1 MTLQPQTIGELQEA
15 ILAYPALRVRA
26 GGTKS
31 APLGEDSGQ
40 SPVTLDVRGLSG
52 ITEYSPD
59 ECVVTAQAGTPL
71 SDIEKQL
78 AAHGQYMPFDPPLV
92 GAGGTIGGTVAA
104 GVSGSGRYR
113 YGGIRDF
120 VIGARVV
127 DGEGRLIRS
136 GGKVVKNA
144 AGFLLHH
151 GLVGSLGRFGVLTV
165 VTFKVFPLPEAFAT
179 LQVACGSVERAA
191 VLARSLE
198 ARRFD
203 LAAID
208 FNGAGTMWIRVAGR
222 QSALAP
228 RMAALRDAIGADTE
242 LFEADQDAQMW
253 AQAREWGSGH
263 ERRERGSGHERERAA
278 GHENRLKIAA
288 PFRNWQD
295 LGPSVREQRHLCGG
309 NFAFIDVH
317 DLTPVSAGL
326 AAAGAR
332 AVVVRGRQAGTRVG
346 VVAHNA
352 FEERVRRVLDPR
364 NRFSAASHPDR

>member
-15 ILAYPALRVRA
+15 VRAHGAISIRA

-31 APLGEDSGQ
+31 PPLREDLERAA
-40 SPVTLDVRGLSG
+40 VTIDVRGLSG

-59 ECVVTAQAGTPL
+59 ECVVTAQAGTAL
-71 SDIEKQL
+71 RDIEQQL
-78 AAHGQYMPFDPPLV
+78 TAHGQYMPFDPPLV
-92 GAGGTIGGTVAA
+92 AAGGTIGGTVAA
-104 GVSGSGRYR
+104 GLSGSGRYR

-120 VIGARVV
+120 VIGTRVV

-151 GLVGSLGRFGVLTV
+151 GLVGSLGRFGVLAD

-191 VLARSLE
+191 ALARRLE

-208 FNGAGTMWIRVAGR
+208 FDGAGTMWIRAAGR
-222 QSALAP
+222 LSALAP
-228 RMAALRDAIGADTE
+228 RMANLRDAIAADAE

-253 AQAREWGSGH
+253 TQAREWGSGH
-263 ERRERGSGHERERAA
+263 ERERGT
-278 GHENRLKIAA
+278 GHENRLKIAGR
-288 PFRNWQD
+288 FKNWQE
-295 LGPSVREQRHLCGG
+295 LGDSVSEQRHLCGG
-309 NFAFIDVH
+309 SFAFIDVH
-317 DLTPVSAGL
+317 DLTPISAGL

-332 AVVVRGRQAGTRVG
+332 GVVVRGPQAGTRVG

-364 NRFSAASHPDR
+364 NRFSAASNPD